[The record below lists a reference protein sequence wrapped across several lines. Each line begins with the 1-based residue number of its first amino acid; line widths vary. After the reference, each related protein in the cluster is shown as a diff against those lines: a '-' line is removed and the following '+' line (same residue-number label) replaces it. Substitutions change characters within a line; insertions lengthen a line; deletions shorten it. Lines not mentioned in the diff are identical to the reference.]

1 MKNFVLGTGPQ
12 APKLAS
18 GRRIEAPAI
27 LLGCGLLAAP
37 SSGMA
42 GGAFVEGAR

>member
-18 GRRIEAPAI
+18 GRIEAPAI